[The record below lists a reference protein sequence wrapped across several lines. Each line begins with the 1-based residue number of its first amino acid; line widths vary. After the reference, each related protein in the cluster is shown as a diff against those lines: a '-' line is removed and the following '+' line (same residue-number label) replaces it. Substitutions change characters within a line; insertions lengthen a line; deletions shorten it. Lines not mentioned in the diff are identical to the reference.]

1 MDIGA
6 AVLKSYCKGTYK
18 RRQTAVHSP
27 YSGVPVMDENATK
40 VDALL
45 VRIAKGVQITNELRI
60 REYLLQFADIAEVVL
75 PAVEAAQR
83 RFPEAQ

>member
-1 MDIGA
+1 
-6 AVLKSYCKGTYK
+6 
-18 RRQTAVHSP
+18 
-27 YSGVPVMDENATK
+27 MDENATK

-75 PAVEAAQR
+75 HAVEAAQR